1 MLEYYIQISYSNDK
15 GKYQKAYDFLF
26 NKLVP
31 AYGSS
36 GSNLGE
42 EWLPESL
49 RRKGVKIIKRLSL
62 ETLN

>member
-1 MLEYYIQISYSNDK
+1 MIKESIK
-15 GKYQKAYDFLF
+15 KAYDFLF

-42 EWLPESL
+42 EWLP
-49 RRKGVKIIKRLSL
+49 
-62 ETLN
+62 